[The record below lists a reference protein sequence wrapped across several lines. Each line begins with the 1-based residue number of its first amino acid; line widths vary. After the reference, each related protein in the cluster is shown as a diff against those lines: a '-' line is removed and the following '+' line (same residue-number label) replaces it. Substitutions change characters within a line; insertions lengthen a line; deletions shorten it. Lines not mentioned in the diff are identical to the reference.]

1 MTPPP
6 TDTPQPD
13 TALPSL
19 PGMTGLGDWQ
29 GSSQDLRAG
38 LFMQELQDD
47 PLLFASLE
55 PAHTTH

>member
-6 TDTPQPD
+6 TDFPALD
-13 TALPSL
+13 AALP
-19 PGMTGLGDWQ
+19 GLGDWQ

-38 LFMQELQDD
+38 LFMQELQED

-55 PAHTTH
+55 PAYTPH